1 MEAVVEA
8 DKRKLISLPEH
19 VRSYGGSFGGGSRG
33 ALAGGAGPRQPLHV
47 ALATNWVYLLIY
59 IIMGLAFLLIFF
71 LTFRSSGMNN
81 LL

>member
-19 VRSYGGSFGGGSRG
+19 VRSYGGSFAGNRG
-33 ALAGGAGPRQPLHV
+33 ALAAGTGPRQPLQV

>member
-19 VRSYGGSFGGGSRG
+19 VRSHGGSFSGNRGG
-33 ALAGGAGPRQPLHV
+33 AAGGAGPRQPLHV
-47 ALATNWVYLLIY
+47 ALTTNWVYLVIY
-59 IIMGLAFLLIFF
+59 IVFALAFLIIFF